1 MIKLIILLFSIVL
14 WQHNIHAII
23 FNKENPIYYFTNQE
37 EQINDLK
44 EKLHTNKIAGI
55 TGITG
60 MGKSELV
67 RKYVQGNQILD

>member
-44 EKLHTNKIAGI
+44 EFSKKAKEFFKKHQK
-55 TGITG
+55 
-60 MGKSELV
+60 
-67 RKYVQGNQILD
+67 QINI